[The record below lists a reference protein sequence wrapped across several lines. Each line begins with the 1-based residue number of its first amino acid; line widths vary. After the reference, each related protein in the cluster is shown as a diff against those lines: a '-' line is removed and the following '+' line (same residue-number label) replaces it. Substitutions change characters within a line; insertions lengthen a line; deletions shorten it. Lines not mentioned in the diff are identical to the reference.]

1 MNLDLGPLFAQGQDL
16 VEQAMATGG
25 TRVTGRRGQDSVTT
39 DPDTFEETV
48 VPAPVTVANSVALL
62 IPQGGGAQGQPIPG
76 TPAADTQWRLILPV
90 AVVNVTAGDIYT
102 VDASRDPRLAAGARF
117 KVVAVP
123 DSSAGALR
131 TLIMTKVP

>member
-25 TRVTGRRGQDSVTT
+25 TRVTGRRGEDSVDI
-39 DPDTFEETV
+39 DPDTLVETV
-48 VPAPVTVANSVALL
+48 VLAEVTVANSVALL
-62 IPQGGGAQGQPIPG
+62 VPQGGGPQGQPIPG
-76 TPAADTQWRLILPV
+76 TPAADTAWRLILPV
-90 AVVNVTAGDIYT
+90 AVTNVAAGDIYT
-102 VDASRDPRLAAGARF
+102 VDACRDPRLAAGARF

-131 TLIMTKVP
+131 TLIVTKVP